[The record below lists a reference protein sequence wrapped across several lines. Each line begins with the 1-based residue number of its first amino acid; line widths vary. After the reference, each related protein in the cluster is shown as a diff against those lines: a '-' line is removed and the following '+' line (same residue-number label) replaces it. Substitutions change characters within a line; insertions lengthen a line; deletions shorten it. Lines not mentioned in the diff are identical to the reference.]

1 MARER
6 NVTHFMLRAGSGKRR
21 LRVYSMGRTM
31 SETEKKGSAWPWIA
45 VPLAAVVTF
54 FLLREC
60 QHRLPASH
68 PANASAPVPAASSE
82 PANAATP
89 APEPAPQ

>member
-1 MARER
+1 
-6 NVTHFMLRAGSGKRR
+6 
-21 LRVYSMGRTM
+21 MGRTM

-60 QHRLPASH
+60 QHRLPAAQ
-68 PANASAPVPAASSE
+68 PASSSASVPAASSE
-82 PANAATP
+82 PAAPAATATP